1 MKKAIRGKY
10 KIIKNEEISPG
21 LFELTVDTPDIAGA
35 ATAGQFVNVY
45 LPSAETI
52 LPRPISIAGVSGNA
66 LTIVY
71 AVVGKGTK
79 AMTGFGAD
87 DMVEI
92 MGPLGTGFFDYAGSP
107 IDESSSLTDN
117 EDSTIL
123 LIGGGAGIPPLRFA
137 AEKLRAA
144 KKGNTKIVAA
154 LGYAKAPWYQEEL
167 KKICDEVLL
176 ISETPG
182 ETSLNGR
189 VTDLLDGIEN
199 PCFAITCGPR
209 PMLKAVSDWCSERKI
224 PLRVSMEERM
234 GCGYGACA
242 GCIIKTTAIDDPKK
256 PQEGPNNP
264 DSEGIIRKKVCVH
277 GPVFWADEICW

>member
-10 KIIKNEEISPG
+10 KIIKNGEISPG
-21 LFELTVDTPDIAGA
+21 LFELTVETPDIAGV

-45 LPSAETI
+45 LPGGETI
-52 LPRPISIAGVSGNA
+52 LPRPISIAGVSGND
-66 LTIVY
+66 LTVVY
-71 AVVGKGTK
+71 AVIGKGTK
-79 AMTGFGAD
+79 TMTGFGAG
-87 DMVEI
+87 DMIEI
-92 MGPLGTGFFDYAGSP
+92 MGPLGTGFFDYIGSP
-107 IDESSSLTDN
+107 TDESSSLTDN

-137 AEKLRAA
+137 AEKLKAT

-154 LGYAKAPWYQEEL
+154 LGYAKAPWYQEEF
-167 KKICDEVLL
+167 KEVCDEVLL

-182 ETSLNGR
+182 ETSISGR
-189 VTDLLDGIEN
+189 VTDLLNGIEN

-209 PMLKAVSDWCSERKI
+209 PMLKAVSDWCSERKV

-242 GCIIKTTAIDDPKK
+242 GCIIKTIAIDDPEK
-256 PQEGPNNP
+256 PQKGPNNP